1 VTLLVDT
8 SVWSLA
14 LRRDVQTQEPEVQAL
29 VEALG
34 GSDVVVTAGLV
45 LQELLQG
52 FSGPKAASAIVERF
66 SALALIQP
74 ERDDYVAAA
83 ELRNTCR
90 RNGVQIGTVD
100 ALIAQLCISND
111 LTLLTT
117 DQDFTHAAKHCKLKV
132 WAPKART
139 KRDA

>member
-1 VTLLVDT
+1 MVDT

-14 LRRDVQTQEPEVQAL
+14 LRRDGLADEPEVQAL
-29 VEALG
+29 VQALG
-34 GSDVVVTAGLV
+34 GSAVVVTTGLV

-52 FSGPKAASAIVERF
+52 FAGPKAGPAIVERF

-74 ERDDYVAAA
+74 DRDDHIAAA

-90 RNGVQIGTVD
+90 RAGVQLATVD
-100 ALIAQLCISND
+100 ALIAQLCIHHG

-117 DQDFTHAAKHCKLKV
+117 DQDFTHAAKHCELKL
-132 WAPKART
+132 WSPAARA
-139 KRDA
+139 RRR